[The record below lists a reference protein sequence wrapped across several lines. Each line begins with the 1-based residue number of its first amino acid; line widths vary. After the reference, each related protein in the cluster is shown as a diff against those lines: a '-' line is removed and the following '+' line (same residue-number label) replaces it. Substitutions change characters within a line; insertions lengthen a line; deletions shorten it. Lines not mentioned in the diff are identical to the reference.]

1 MDEEAVKQ
9 VNSLR
14 FSWHE
19 HLLRDR
25 EMHKRPIA
33 LVFAGHVMH
42 RFEPKLGYA
51 EISLRS
57 AARELGLDRTSVVR
71 SRDFLIQRG
80 WIQRFEKTRPTIRDG
95 LATRYALAGGPDD
108 LVLTL
113 HGSMTT
119 PPKGDRDEAQASFW

>member
-57 AARELGLDRTSVVR
+57 AAREFGLDRTSVVR
-71 SRDFLIQRG
+71 SRDFLIERG
-80 WIQRFEKTRPTIRDG
+80 WIQRFEPTPSAMRDG
-95 LATRYALAGGPDD
+95 VATRYTLAGGPDD

-113 HGSMTT
+113 HRSTAAV
-119 PPKGDRDEAQASFW
+119 PLEDRDDSQASFW